1 MKYSITMERTQ
12 RVAFSF
18 TADNDDEALKK
29 AAELNLDGQAL
40 VDRWN
45 SFCKC
50 CENGIRV
57 WEVKYQHQDGSVD
70 FLWYGNFVDE
80 AEAKRRNQAMEAA
93 GLKVLGMRP
102 VNRLPTNKMYL
113 ELIKEANEEAGNE
126 RTQK

>member
-45 SFCKC
+45 SFCKFY
-50 CENGIRV
+50 ENGIRV

-70 FLWYGNFVDE
+70 FLWYGNLVDE

-93 GLKVLGMRP
+93 GLKILSMRP
-102 VNRLPTNKMYL
+102 VNRLPTNKMYP
-113 ELIKEANEEAGNE
+113 ELIREANEEAGDE
-126 RTQK
+126 QAQK

>member
-50 CENGIRV
+50 CENGIRE

-70 FLWYGNFVDE
+70 FLWYGNLVDE
-80 AEAKRRNQAMEAA
+80 AEAKRRNQAMEAT
-93 GLKVLGMRP
+93 GLKILSMRP

-113 ELIKEANEEAGNE
+113 ELIREANEEAGDE
-126 RTQK
+126 QAQK

>member
-45 SFCKC
+45 SFCKFY
-50 CENGIRV
+50 ENGIRV

-93 GLKVLGMRP
+93 GLKILSMRP

-113 ELIKEANEEAGNE
+113 ELIREANEEAGDE
-126 RTQK
+126 QAQK

>member
-45 SFCKC
+45 SFCKSY
-50 CENGIRV
+50 ENGIRV

-70 FLWYGNFVDE
+70 FLWYGNLVDE

-93 GLKVLGMRP
+93 GLKILSMRP

-113 ELIKEANEEAGNE
+113 ELIREAIVNAF
-126 RTQK
+126 